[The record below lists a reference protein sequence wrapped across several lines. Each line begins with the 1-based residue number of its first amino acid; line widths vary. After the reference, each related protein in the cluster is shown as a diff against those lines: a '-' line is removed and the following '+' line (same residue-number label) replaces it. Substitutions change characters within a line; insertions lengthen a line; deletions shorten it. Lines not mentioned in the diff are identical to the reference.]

1 MIEKQITVVSII
13 KKIKT
18 ISDEKYEGKVYDNIM
33 PIFNKLTTE
42 EKRLLL
48 KGLMNICFILEDKI
62 LIPSESLDEVKTMV
76 NDNKNTIQSEIENI
90 EQFNQRELIRLKT
103 WLVKAIITATIGSFI
118 LFSMTVIVFGN
129 EKGTVL
135 TMFENLI
142 KLLKIIIGG

>member
-33 PIFNKLTTE
+33 PIFNKLKTE

-118 LFSMTVIVFGN
+118 LFTMTVIVFGN

>member
-62 LIPSESLDEVKTMV
+62 LIPSESLDEVKTVV

>member
-13 KKIKT
+13 KKIRT